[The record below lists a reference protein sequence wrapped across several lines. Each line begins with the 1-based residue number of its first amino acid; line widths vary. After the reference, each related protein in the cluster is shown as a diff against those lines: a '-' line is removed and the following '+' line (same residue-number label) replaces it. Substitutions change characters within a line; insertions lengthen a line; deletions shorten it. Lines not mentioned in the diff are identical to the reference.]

1 MCSIKKTGKQEF
13 AEILSKILTQT
24 IKNILTRNEQQNIKW
39 KKDENSCNSTWIFRV
54 IYNLYLNITPAY
66 MFYIQIFKNYHIF
79 ESDSSSD

>member
-39 KKDENSCNSTWIFRV
+39 KKDENSCNSTWISG
-54 IYNLYLNITPAY
+54 LYTICT
-66 MFYIQIFKNYHIF
+66 
-79 ESDSSSD
+79 